1 MDEIRKLVND
11 LVQAGW
17 TYMALGDALGVDRDT
32 VRNWHQG
39 KYLPRAPQAMVLA
52 LTVLKGQEPPLKR
65 RYGPD
70 APQRRPKKIPGGNVA
85 RRGDSPSPE
94 HH

>member
-1 MDEIRKLVND
+1 MNEIRKLVND
-11 LVQAGW
+11 LVEAGW

-39 KYLPRAPQAMVLA
+39 KYLPRAATAMVLA
-52 LTVLKGQEPPLKR
+52 LRVLKGQQPPPKR

-70 APQRRPKKIPGGNVA
+70 APQRRSKKTPGGQYC